1 MLKILSWNVNGI
13 RAIARNNFIES
24 LKKIDAD
31 IVCLQE
37 IKACT
42 SQLSSNLKSPLG
54 YFSFFNSAQR
64 RGYAG
69 TAVFTKLEPL
79 KIIDKIGLEEFDN
92 QGRILGVSFSDFSLL
107 NVYMPH
113 GGRRKE
119 NMGFK
124 LKAYSHLARFIKKII
139 ARNII
144 VIGDF
149 NIAHKEVDLARP
161 KQNMGNTMFTQ
172 EERAWLDRL
181 IALDFVDSFR
191 IFNKEAGHYSW
202 FPYGF
207 RAKERNLGWRIDY
220 AFVPSKLKLKVR
232 NSSILKEVG
241 GSDHCPILLEI
252 DL

>member
-13 RAIARNNFIES
+13 RAISRNNFIES

-54 YFSFFNSAQR
+54 YFSFFNSDQR

-79 KIIDKIGLEEFDN
+79 KIINKIGLEEFDN

-113 GGRRKE
+113 GGRQKE

-124 LKAYSHLARFIKKII
+124 LKAYSHLARFIKKMT

-144 VIGDF
+144 LIGDF
-149 NIAHKEVDLARP
+149 NIAHKEIDLARP
-161 KQNMGNTMFTQ
+161 KQNMGNTMFTP
-172 EERAWLDRL
+172 EERVWLDRL
-181 IALDFVDSFR
+181 IALGFVDSFR
-191 IFNKEAGHYSW
+191 IFNKGTGFYSW
-202 FPYGF
+202 FPYSYNA
-207 RAKERNLGWRIDY
+207 RERNLGWRIDY
-220 AFVPSKLKLKVR
+220 AFIAKDLKSKIKE
-232 NSSILKEVG
+232 SSILNHVK
-241 GSDHCPILLEI
+241 GSDHCPILVRV